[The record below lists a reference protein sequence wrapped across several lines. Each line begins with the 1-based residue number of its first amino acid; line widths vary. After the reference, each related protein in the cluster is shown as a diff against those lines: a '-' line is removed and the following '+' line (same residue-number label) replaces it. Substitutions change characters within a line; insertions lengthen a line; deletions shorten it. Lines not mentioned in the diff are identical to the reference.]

1 MINTYN
7 MYNNIYTYNK
17 MPILNGKNFTQNNDE
32 YIINITSYQNTKCN
46 VVNYVLQ
53 IQLLLTNNLT
63 TAILQRNL

>member
-1 MINTYN
+1 MEKTLLKTI
-7 MYNNIYTYNK
+7 MNILL
-17 MPILNGKNFTQNNDE
+17 ILLH
-32 YIINITSYQNTKCN
+32 TKYN